1 MNITEDQYKSIEEFL
16 PESAKDIISVIGC
29 DKAFELFS
37 LFGGVQVM
45 FSKGEHVPR
54 GSELHEMIKLLIGDD
69 YFVALQRHYSGD
81 RLYIPNCKTAE
92 LKLKQMNVTDEYFNR
107 ISGGVNPSIAKVEL
121 CRLYKVSARMIYKW
135 VADYYQ
141 KRKIQTVS

>member
-1 MNITEDQYKSIEEFL
+1 MNITEEQYKSIEKHL
-16 PESAKDIISVIGC
+16 PESAKEIILIIGC

-37 LFGGVQVM
+37 LFGGVQII
-45 FSKGEHVPR
+45 FSRGKHVPR
-54 GSELHEMIKLLIGDD
+54 GSELHDMIKLLIGEDC
-69 YFVALQRHYSGD
+69 FMALQHYYSGT
-81 RLYIPNCKTAE
+81 RIYIPNCKVAE
-92 LKLKQMNVTDEYFNR
+92 LKLKQMNVTDDYFNR

-141 KRKIQTVS
+141 ERKLQTVG